1 MSEKIVRYPAT
12 SNKRCDT
19 VSNPKRT
26 ALCMAIVLFYPI
38 CFLLQLPGKVLIP
51 YSVQSTISSSAFL
64 LGYTIVAPLLL
75 LYFTQDSAVHPY
87 LKSLTLTVRSALFA
101 VCFGAVLLLTG
112 VCVLWMFRLP
122 ELFHLNA
129 FTTLLSL
136 AMLVCTALFC
146 VLVFGGSLKTNWQ
159 KASCF
164 LLCSIQIV
172 LYSFLQTLSAIH
184 TEWLESMQVWQD
196 VVQGMVWPLFAGIL
210 LCALVYL
217 LLRLAGVRK
226 ARS

>member
-1 MSEKIVRYPAT
+1 MSEKTVRYPAI
-12 SNKRCDT
+12 SNKRCDS
-19 VSNPKRT
+19 VLSPKRT

-38 CFLLQLPGKVLIP
+38 CFLLQLPGKALIP

-75 LYFTQDSAVHPY
+75 LYFTHDSAVHPY
-87 LKSLTLTVRSALFA
+87 VTSFTLTVRSVLFL
-101 VCFGAVLLLTG
+101 VCFGMVFLLTG
-112 VCVLWMFRLP
+112 LCVVWMFRLP

-129 FTTLLSL
+129 FTALLRL

-146 VLVFGGSLKTNWQ
+146 MLVFGGGLKTNWQ
-159 KASCF
+159 KAFCF

>member
-12 SNKRCDT
+12 SNKRCDS
-19 VSNPKRT
+19 VSSPKRT

-38 CFLLQLPGKVLIP
+38 CFLLQLPGKALIP
-51 YSVQSTISSSAFL
+51 YSVQSTISSSIFL
-64 LGYTIVAPLLL
+64 LAYTIVAPLLL
-75 LYFTQDSAVHPY
+75 LYFTRDSAVHPY
-87 LKSLTLTVRSALFA
+87 LKSLTLTVQSTLFVA
-101 VCFGAVLLLTG
+101 CFGAILLLTG
-112 VCVLWMFRLP
+112 ACVLWMLRLP

-129 FTTLLSL
+129 FAALLSL

-146 VLVFGGSLKTNWQ
+146 VLVFGGSPKNNWQ
-159 KASCF
+159 KSSCF

-184 TEWLESMQVWQD
+184 TEWLESIQVWQD
-196 VVQGMVWPLFAGIL
+196 IVQGMVWPLFAGIL
-210 LCALVYL
+210 LCSLVYL
-217 LLRLAGVRK
+217 LLRLAGLRK